1 MICIFPSNFNMPS
14 FLTLCFIRLPTNST
28 SYDVRE
34 EPKVIV
40 FIKQLLLL
48 FKTCHLCSA
57 NEPSINVIL
66 RGTLVTITSSCT
78 DCKQQ
83 FVWKSQPLM
92 LDRYYAGNLLL
103 SFSILCAGS
112 SIRKTLL
119 VFKHMGVCVYRESAF
134 YRHQRHLL
142 TPSIVK
148 FWRSYQDKTF
158 KSLEGREVVLSGDG
172 RHDSMGHSAKY
183 GTYTIFC
190 CTDGLILHLVLVQVC

>member
-14 FLTLCFIRLPTNST
+14 FLTLFFIRLPTNST

-172 RHDSMGHSAKY
+172 RHDSMWHSAKF